1 MKRKI
6 KFSHDSKI
14 TAQVLNTLFS
24 KLPQIITNLTEDSEL
39 AFIERLGR
47 LNLIIIL
54 LTVLLSHISNES
66 NSNFVAEFSYEC
78 SYSFPKFFIH
88 FRSSFIC
95 N

>member
-14 TAQVLNTLFS
+14 TAQVLNTLSS

-78 SYSFPKFFIH
+78 SYSSPKFFIH

>member
-6 KFSHDSKI
+6 KFSHDNKI
-14 TAQVLNTLFS
+14 TVQVFNTFFS
-24 KLPQIITNLTEDSEL
+24 KFPQIITNLTDDSEL
-39 AFIERLGR
+39 AFIERLER

-54 LTVLLSHISNES
+54 LIVLLSHISNES

-78 SYSFPKFFIH
+78 SYSFPKFYIP
-88 FRSSFIC
+88 FRNSSIC